1 MLYSSSYDITTYVG
15 NLNVLPPIV
24 GKLDKPQ
31 ISHIL
36 YEDTGAQN
44 QTCPLFFRFQEN
56 LKTDTRSNVYFI
68 SITKKKKTTET
79 RNALCFF
86 FIPLN
91 TYTCDLIR

>member
-24 GKLDKPQ
+24 GKLGKPQ

-44 QTCPLFFRFQEN
+44 QTCPLFFRFQEKEN

-68 SITKKKKTTET
+68 SIRYKKKLQKPEMPCVFS
-79 RNALCFF
+79 LSQ
-86 FIPLN
+86 
-91 TYTCDLIR
+91 

>member
-24 GKLDKPQ
+24 GKLGKPQ

-44 QTCPLFFRFQEN
+44 QTCPLFFSFPGE
-56 LKTDTRSNVYFI
+56 LKNRH
-68 SITKKKKTTET
+68 KK
-79 RNALCFF
+79 
-86 FIPLN
+86 
-91 TYTCDLIR
+91 

>member
-24 GKLDKPQ
+24 GKLGKPQ

-44 QTCPLFFRFQEN
+44 QTSPLFFRFQEN
-56 LKTDTRSNVYFI
+56 LKTDTTDFNY
-68 SITKKKKTTET
+68 KKKNY
-79 RNALCFF
+79 RNQNCLVFF
-86 FIPLN
+86 SLPQ
-91 TYTCDLIR
+91 